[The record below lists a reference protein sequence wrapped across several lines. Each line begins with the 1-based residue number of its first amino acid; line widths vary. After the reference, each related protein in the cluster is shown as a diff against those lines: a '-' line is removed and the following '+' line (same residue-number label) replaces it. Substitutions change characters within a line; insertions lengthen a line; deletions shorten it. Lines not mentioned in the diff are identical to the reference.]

1 MSTMAPTV
9 VDVKSVQLMP
19 WTILAP
25 VFLAGVCLVDIVMD
39 LVCGRVA
46 GLCACAR
53 VWLCVCV
60 WLCVWLCVA
69 VCVCFCVWLCVCGCV
84 CVWLCVC
91 GCVWLC
97 GD

>member
-1 MSTMAPTV
+1 MPRAGVSAQRVLFPSLFTMAPTV

-53 VWLCVCV
+53 VWL
-60 WLCVWLCVA
+60 
-69 VCVCFCVWLCVCGCV
+69 
-84 CVWLCVC
+84 
-91 GCVWLC
+91 
-97 GD
+97 